1 MNDQITQHLMSRRRF
16 LRGMAM
22 VGGAVA
28 LVACAPAAGPAAS
41 TDGGG
46 GAAAPS
52 GAAAKILVRLNG
64 IDPPGQ
70 EFANKFIVDYGKE
83 NNVSIE
89 IDYTDW
95 PSSFQ
100 KITTGIA
107 GGTAP
112 DIFQGGGLWTP
123 PIASKGGALDIT
135 DYVNGWEE
143 WNDWYEHTR
152 NDVTYEG
159 TVRAIPYRQ
168 NTRGNVI
175 YRKSAFE
182 AAGLDPAKPP
192 ATWEDAH
199 EVAAKLTKKDG
210 DKWTM
215 AGWYIDMAVN
225 SLTQQYEDAIYQAGG
240 GYFNTD
246 RTAPTNNTPEGE
258 EALSYWVN
266 FVKEGVVPPEGMDS
280 GVPNLNAY
288 SAGLIA
294 AYCGWPQD
302 MLNVKLNA
310 PEIWDDTL
318 VAPPLTHKEQVYQA
332 YVDKYFVYSGTK
344 VANEAV
350 ELTKS
355 LASGDAGLAIG
366 IEGIWGLPARKA
378 YESAALYQ
386 DDRMKVFLAN
396 LQYGRPRQIVKE
408 HFDVQPAMGR
418 HVETAVRGSAT
429 VQEALANMDA
439 EITKIL
445 AGG

>member
-1 MNDQITQHLMSRRRF
+1 MNDPIPQKSLSRRRF
-16 LRGMAM
+16 LQGMALL
-22 VGGAVA
+22 GGAAA
-28 LVACAPAAGPAAS
+28 LVACAPAAAPAGS
-41 TDGGG
+41 TGSSG
-46 GAAAPS
+46 AAPS
-52 GAAAKILVRLNG
+52 GATAKILVRLNG

-70 EFANKFIVDYGKE
+70 EFANKFVVDYGTA

-89 IDYTDW
+89 IDYSDW

-100 KITTGIA
+100 KITTGMA

-135 DYVNGWEE
+135 DYMNNWSE
-143 WNDWYEHTR
+143 WTDWYEHTR

-159 TVRAIPYRQ
+159 TVCAVPYRQ
-168 NTRGNVI
+168 NTRGNII

-192 ATWEDAH
+192 TTWEEAH
-199 EVAAKLTKKDG
+199 EMAAALTKKNG
-210 DKWTM
+210 DTWEM
-215 AGWYIDMAVN
+215 AGFNVILAVN
-225 SLTQQYEDAIYQAGG
+225 DLTQQYEDAIYQAGG
-240 GYFNTD
+240 GYFNAD

-266 FVKEGVVPPEGMDS
+266 FIKEGVLPPEGMDS
-280 GVPNLNAY
+280 GVPNMNAY
-288 SAGLIA
+288 SAGKIA
-294 AYCGWPQD
+294 LYAGWPQD

-318 VAPPLTHKEQVYQA
+318 VAPPLKHKEQVYQA
-332 YVDKYFVYSGTK
+332 YVDKYFIYSGTK
-344 VANEAV
+344 VADAAV
-350 ELTKS
+350 ELTKA
-355 LASGDAGLAIG
+355 LTSGEAGLAIG

-418 HVETAVRGSAT
+418 NVETAVRGTTS